1 MLPLK
6 IFEPRPDWH
15 AVSLNPLPTPSSD
28 DVAPYMAAIAALKTY
43 AKSILDEDGDAYRT
57 TVSSSSSHKFMS
69 TIMSSGTMSDR
80 VSALTLAIQESP
92 VHNIKALES
101 LMGFA
106 SKRSR
111 DQALSALAA
120 LVDLL
125 GPGMILPSDRRLHP
139 FSSQVG
145 LVGTL
150 QNHRVKSWNVG
161 QPLPGKIT
169 KEHLIS
175 WVFEDW
181 LKDSYFKMIQ
191 SLETWCDDEVEY
203 ARTKA
208 VDLVFALL
216 RDKPE
221 QESNLLR
228 LLVNKLGDRERKIA
242 SRASYLLL
250 QLLNVHPNM
259 KRVVIQTVEQEV
271 LFRPGQNVR
280 AKYYTINTLN
290 QTILSTKEPEIAE
303 NLLRIYFNLF
313 VALLKNGELNQLD
326 GPSSHGPKDKN
337 KAKKNRQGGKPERN
351 GKDVKKGGAPP
362 TDLEATEKL
371 VSAIL
376 TGINRALPFSKAD
389 QSTYVHNQ

>member
-1 MLPLK
+1 M
-6 IFEPRPDWH
+6 
-15 AVSLNPLPTPSSD
+15 
-28 DVAPYMAAIAALKTY
+28 APYMAAITALKTY
-43 AKSILDEDGDAYRT
+43 ARSVLDEDGTAYST
-57 TVSSSSSHKFMS
+57 TISSSSSHKFMS

-92 VHNIKALES
+92 VHNIKALET

-111 DQALSALAA
+111 DQALSSLAA

-139 FSSQVG
+139 FPSQAG

-150 QNHRVKSWNVG
+150 QNHRVKSWSIG

-181 LKDSYFKMIQ
+181 LKDAYFKMIQ

-203 ARTKA
+203 ARMKA
-208 VDLVFALL
+208 IDLVYALL
-216 RDKPE
+216 KDKPE

-250 QLLNVHPNM
+250 QLLNVHPGM
-259 KRVVIQTVEQEV
+259 QMIVIQSVEQEV
-271 LFRPGQNVR
+271 LFRSGQNIR

-303 NLLRIYFNLF
+303 SLLRIYFNLF
-313 VALLKNGELNQLD
+313 VSLLKNGELSQLD
-326 GPSSHGPKDKN
+326 GPSSQEPKDRN
-337 KAKKNRQGGKPERN
+337 KANKNRQGGKPSRN
-351 GKDVKKGGAPP
+351 NKDAKKGGP

-371 VSAIL
+371 VSSIL

-389 QSTYVHNQ
+389 QSTFVYHELMIKEDKG

>member
-1 MLPLK
+1 M
-6 IFEPRPDWH
+6 
-15 AVSLNPLPTPSSD
+15 
-28 DVAPYMAAIAALKTY
+28 ALKTY
-43 AKSILDEDGDAYRT
+43 ARSVLDEDGAAYST
-57 TVSSSSSHKFMS
+57 AVSSSSSHKFMS

-125 GPGMILPSDRRLHP
+125 GPGMILPSDRRLRP
-139 FSSQVG
+139 FSSQAG

-150 QNHRVKSWNVG
+150 QNQQVKSWTIG
-161 QPLPGKIT
+161 QPLPGKIN

-181 LKDSYFKMIQ
+181 LKDAYFKMIQ

-250 QLLNVHPNM
+250 QLLNLHPRM
-259 KRVVIQTVEQEV
+259 KSVVILAVEQEV
-271 LFRPGQNVR
+271 IFRSGQNIR
-280 AKYYTINTLN
+280 AKYYAINTLN

-303 NLLRIYFNLF
+303 NLLRIYFSLF
-313 VALLKNGELNQLD
+313 VALLKNGELGQLD
-326 GPSSHGPKDKN
+326 GPLPQVTKDRSRGN
-337 KAKKNRQGGKPERN
+337 KDRSTGKPGKPTRP
-351 GKDVKKGGAPP
+351 GKDAKRGDP
-362 TDLEATEKL
+362 TDPEATEKL

-389 QSTYVHNQ
+389 QSTYVELIPLLPPSSKKIIDQAGENRH